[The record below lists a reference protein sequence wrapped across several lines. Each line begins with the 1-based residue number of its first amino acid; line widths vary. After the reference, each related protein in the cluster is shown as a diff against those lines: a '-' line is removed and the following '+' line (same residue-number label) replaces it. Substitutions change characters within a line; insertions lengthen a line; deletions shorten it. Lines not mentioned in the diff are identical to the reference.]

1 MKKYLISVMLVIV
14 FVLNS
19 CSYNSEALE
28 EKNRQ
33 ERDEKREHIMEQ
45 MELRLKSKYA
55 MGSMDRQPFDVYDLS
70 KGQNKAWFQ
79 YGIYP
84 AKAVSYM
91 LEDESE
97 EFEVQIETDG
107 KKFGA
112 FEDNYYGIL
121 YGEKVKEEVS
131 DLLAQYPLEE
141 VKIYYVPSEDILRED
156 SELKK
161 HLMIWGGFHV
171 NNSED
176 IEVLCDLADQLNSMG
191 CQHRIHIYNDI
202 KGNSTMG
209 RNNISSKEI
218 RDYFKEGSK

>member
-1 MKKYLISVMLVIV
+1 MKKYLIFFILIISFAFI
-14 FVLNS
+14 S
-19 CSYNSEALE
+19 CSYDSAALE

-55 MGSMDRQPFDVYDLS
+55 MGSFDEQPFDVYDLS

-79 YGIYP
+79 YGLYP

-91 LEDESE
+91 LEEESE
-97 EFEVQIETDG
+97 EFQVQIETDG
-107 KKFGA
+107 KKFGT

-121 YGEKVKEEVS
+121 YGEKVREELS
-131 DLLAQYPLEE
+131 DMLAQYPLEDVE
-141 VKIYYVPSEDILRED
+141 ITYQPCEDIPRED
-156 SELKK
+156 SDLKK
-161 HLMIWGGFHV
+161 HIMVWGKIHV
-171 NNSED
+171 SEPNEID
-176 IEVLCDLADQLNSMG
+176 ILCELADKLNSMG

-202 KGNSTMG
+202 KGDSAMG

-218 RDYFKEGSK
+218 RDYFK